1 MYITP
6 SFDTYFFL
14 EVAKLGLGNQSAI
27 LAGSF
32 LSAVAGNA
40 GEGGFFAEPVRLRR
54 ISFVGTKEMKINACQ
69 PLGEK
74 SSCYSSEQKEY
85 NDFEIFS
92 GDV

>member
-14 EVAKLGLGNQSAI
+14 EVTKLGLGNQSAI

-40 GEGGFFAEPVRLRR
+40 GEGGFFAKPVRLRR
-54 ISFVGTKEMKINACQ
+54 ISFVGTKEMKINAYQFGVRICR
-69 PLGEK
+69 
-74 SSCYSSEQKEY
+74 
-85 NDFEIFS
+85 F
-92 GDV
+92 